1 MAALLVSNI
10 ALCQITLPP
19 SGNNQKSCITQY
31 MGLASVSV
39 TYNSPNVMDD
49 EGNDRSG
56 KIWGDLVPYGYS
68 NLYFGLSSQENPSP
82 WRAGANE
89 NTTIEFSHDVVVQG
103 KKN

>member
-1 MAALLVSNI
+1 
-10 ALCQITLPP
+10 
-19 SGNNQKSCITQY
+19 